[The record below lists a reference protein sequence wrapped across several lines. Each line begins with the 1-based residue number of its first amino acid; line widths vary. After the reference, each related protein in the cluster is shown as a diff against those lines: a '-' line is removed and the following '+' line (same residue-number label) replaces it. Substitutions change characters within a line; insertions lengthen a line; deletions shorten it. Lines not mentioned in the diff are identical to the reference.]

1 MATLFLI
8 LIYLTFI
15 SLGLPDALLGAAW
28 PVMRLDLGM
37 PLDGAGMIFIIISGG
52 TIISSFCS
60 GWVVGR
66 FGTGKV
72 TTFSVLFTAAALLGS
87 SFGHTV
93 WWFMLLAVPLGLGA
107 GSVDAALNNYVATH
121 YKAHHMSWLHC
132 FWGVGAFIGP
142 IIIGA
147 RLRQDNNWRGAY
159 LSLGLMQAAISVILF
174 IALPMWKKAGANA
187 EAKGGDAGTAG
198 KTENSNDAKSDT
210 AGANTGNKNVSAAE
224 TASGNILVNSK
235 SILRIPG
242 VWQALL
248 TFFLYC
254 SCEYTVGLWGASFLS
269 EMRGFEKPAAAS
281 AVSLYYAGITIGR
294 FFSGLLN
301 MRFKGQQLIRGGLC
315 IILLGGILFLLPLPA
330 FISLPALLLIG
341 LGCSPVFPNMIQ
353 LTPERFGAENSQKI
367 IGWQM
372 GCAYTGITVVPPLLG
387 IMAAHISML
396 VVPAAILCYV
406 ALMLFLSERI
416 NVKCRASAKLTE
428 FCKKLS

>member
-28 PVMRLDLGM
+28 PVMRPDLGM
-37 PLDGAGMIFIIISGG
+37 PLDGAGMIFVIISGG

-60 GWVVGR
+60 GWVVDR

-72 TTFSVLFTAAALLGS
+72 TTFSVLFTAAALMGS

-159 LSLGLMQAAISVILF
+159 LSLGLIQAAISIILF
-174 IALPMWKKAGANA
+174 IALPMWKNAGSNA
-187 EAKGGDAGTAG
+187 HVNGGAAG
-198 KTENSNDAKSDT
+198 KHKNSNDAKGNT
-210 AGANTGNKNVSAAE
+210 TGGNTGNNSVTAAE
-224 TASGNILVNSK
+224 TVSGKLLIKSK
-235 SILRIPG
+235 SLLRIPG

-254 SCEYTVGLWGASFLS
+254 SCEYTVGLWAASFLS

-330 FISLPALLLIG
+330 LISLPALLLIG

-353 LTPERFGAENSQKI
+353 LTPERFGVENSQKI

-387 IMAAHISML
+387 ILAARISML

-406 ALMLFLSERI
+406 ALMLFLSEQI
-416 NVKCRASAKLTE
+416 NVKCRNREK
-428 FCKKLS
+428 